1 MRVLGV
7 DPGVA
12 TMGIAVVERSATGY
26 VPIMVGAIRTPSGA
40 SQAQR
45 LGCLRAELLDVIDRH
60 QPEVMVVERLFFNAN
75 VRTAMSVG
83 QASGVALACAAEA
96 ALEVFDYTPPE
107 VKQSVVG
114 VGNASKRQVQVM
126 VSSLLRL
133 AKPPE
138 PPDAADACALAIC
151 HINRSR
157 FTAAVRAASE
167 TGPLSAGSGAG

>member
-12 TMGIAVVERSATGY
+12 TMGVAVVERGTSGY
-26 VPIMVGAIRTPSGA
+26 DAVMVGAIRTPRSA

-45 LGCLRAELLDVIDRH
+45 LGCLRAELLDVITRF

-96 ALEVFDYTPPE
+96 ALDVFDYTPPE

-114 VGNASKRQVQVM
+114 VGNASKHQVQSM
-126 VSSLLRL
+126 VASLLRL
-133 AKPPE
+133 ERLPD

-157 FTAAVRAASE
+157 FAAAVQAA
-167 TGPLSAGSGAG
+167 AK